1 MASAWLEEYKKLKK
15 TKGAKTRGLRK
26 DLYRKVNPPA
36 QTEGQEH
43 TQEAKD
49 EVEEEEEEG
58 EYVEEVKKVDTDINH
73 NNNEYYFCLCM

>member
-1 MASAWLEEYKKLKK
+1 MASAWLEECKKLKK
-15 TKGAKTRGLRK
+15 TKVAKTRGLRK

-49 EVEEEEEEG
+49 EVEEEEKG
-58 EYVEEVKKVDTDINH
+58 EYVEEVKKVDTEDD
-73 NNNEYYFCLCM
+73 